1 MALDMN
7 NIVAQGK
14 GFYQL
19 PLLRQ
24 LGLMVGLA
32 ASVAIGVAAVMWS
45 QTPDFRL
52 LYSNLSEQDA
62 SQISQ
67 SLQQAGI
74 KYRLTEGASV
84 IMVAAKDVSS
94 ARMMLAGEGL
104 PKGGGAGFDMLDK
117 AEGFGVSQFMENTRY
132 QRALEGELARTITS
146 LDNVRSAR
154 VHLALPKQSAFIRQR
169 KNPTASV
176 TVDLLPGRG
185 LGDDQVAAVRHIV
198 SAGVPNLDPD
208 NVMVIDHRGRLLT
221 TPGKSADLKVS
232 AGQFEYRERIESD
245 YEKRIEEIISPI
257 VGVGAVRAR
266 VSADMDFTVTE
277 RSQEQYDP
285 KTASVRSEH
294 IEEQKSTDGG
304 IASGIPG
311 SLSNQPPAGGVA
323 VTAQNRVSGLG
334 QGQTQAQN
342 GEPLQSSR
350 TLIKNYEL
358 DKTISHVRQG
368 GGVVDRLSIAVVVDF
383 KSKKDENGEVVR
395 EPLPAEELSR
405 LEALVKRAVGFDAT
419 RGDQVEVVNAPFND
433 TSLSEEVVATAPA
446 FYERPE
452 LFEWIKQGLA
462 GLLVIYLL
470 MGVLRPVMRS
480 LAAAS
485 RAQQRAQSAAGE
497 VISEDQLTLS
507 GPDGGAGA
515 RQVGGEA
522 ALPQISFEDR
532 LNSAK
537 EIAGQ
542 DPKRVAQVV
551 NNWLVAE

>member
-1 MALDMN
+1 MALVDVN
-7 NIVAQGK
+7 NMVAQGK

-24 LGLMVGLA
+24 LGLMIGLA
-32 ASVAIGVAAVMWS
+32 ASVAIGGAAVMWS
-45 QTPDFRL
+45 QEPDYRL

-62 SQISQ
+62 NQITQ
-67 SLQQAGI
+67 ALQQSNI
-74 KYRLTEGASV
+74 KYKLTNGASV
-84 IMVAAKDVSS
+84 VMVSAKDVSS
-94 ARMMLAGEGL
+94 ARMMLAGQGL
-104 PKGGGAGFDMLDK
+104 PKGSEAGFELLDK

-146 LDNVRSAR
+146 LDSVRSAR

-176 TVDLLPGRG
+176 TIDLMPGRSMG
-185 LGDDQVAAVRHIV
+185 ENQVAAVRHIV

-257 VGVGAVRAR
+257 VGAGAVRAK

-277 RSQEQYDP
+277 KSQEQYDP

-294 IEEQKSTDGG
+294 IEEQKSTDGAA
-304 IASGIPG
+304 ASGIPG

-323 VTAQNRVSGLG
+323 VNAQNQASNLGLG
-334 QGQTQAQN
+334 QSQGS
-342 GEPLQSSR
+342 EPLQSSR
-350 TLIKNYEL
+350 TLTKNYEL

-368 GGVVDRLSIAVVVDF
+368 GGVVNSLSIAVVVDF
-383 KSKKDENGEVVR
+383 KSKKDEQGAVVR
-395 EPLPAEELSR
+395 EALPAEELAR
-405 LEALVKRAVGFDAT
+405 IEALVKRAVGFDAT

-433 TSLSEEVVATAPA
+433 TSVVEEAVVAPPA

-485 RAQQRAQSAAGE
+485 RAQHNRVQAPAGE
-497 VISEDQLTLS
+497 VVSDDQLTLS
-507 GPDGGAGA
+507 GPDGGG
-515 RQVGGEA
+515 RQVGAES

-537 EIAGQ
+537 EIAAQ

>member
-1 MALDMN
+1 MAMVDVN

-32 ASVAIGVAAVMWS
+32 ASVAIGVAAVTWS
-45 QTPDFRL
+45 QSPDYRL

-62 SQISQ
+62 NQITQ
-67 SLQQAGI
+67 SLQQANI
-74 KYRLTEGASV
+74 KYKLSEGTSV
-84 IMVAAKDVSS
+84 VMVAANDVSS
-94 ARMMLAGEGL
+94 ARMMLAGQGL
-104 PKGGGAGFDMLDK
+104 PKGGDAGFELLDK

-146 LDNVRSAR
+146 LDSVRSAR

-176 TVDLLPGRG
+176 TIDLLPGRF
-185 LGDDQVAAVRHIV
+185 LGEIQVAAVRHIV

-208 NVMVIDHRGRLLT
+208 NVMVIDQRGRLLT
-221 TPGKSADLKVS
+221 TPGKSTDLKIS
-232 AGQFEYRERIESD
+232 AGQFDYRERIEND

-257 VGVGAVRAR
+257 VGAGAVRAQ

-277 RSQEQYDP
+277 KSQEQYDP

-294 IEEQKSTDGG
+294 IEEQQNTDGAPAAG
-304 IASGIPG
+304 VPG
-311 SLSNQPPAGGVA
+311 SLTNQPPSGGT
-323 VTAQNRVSGLG
+323 VTAQNQSSVPG
-334 QGQTQAQN
+334 QNPN
-342 GEPLQSSR
+342 GEALQSSR
-350 TLIKNYEL
+350 TTIKNYEL

-368 GGVVDRLSIAVVVDF
+368 GGVVNRLSIAVVVDF
-383 KSKKDENGEVVR
+383 KAKKNEQGEVVR
-395 EPLPAEELSR
+395 EALPAEELSR
-405 LEALVKRAVGFDAT
+405 IEALVKRAVGFDAA

-433 TSLSEEVVATAPA
+433 SAPVVETPVEAPA

-452 LFEWIKQGLA
+452 LISWAKQGLA
-462 GLLVIYLL
+462 GLLVLYLL

-485 RAQQRAQSAAGE
+485 RAQQRAHSLD
-497 VISEDQLTLS
+497 VVSNDQLSLS
-507 GPDGGAGA
+507 GPDGMPLP
-515 RQVGGEA
+515 RVPEN
-522 ALPQISFEDR
+522 ALPQVTFEDR
-532 LNSAK
+532 LNTARG
-537 EIAGQ
+537 IASQ

-551 NNWLVAE
+551 NNWLVTE